1 MNQQNQPP
9 LESAWQTIRAN
20 LEWTPGFGLI
30 FVFCSDARAKEALF
44 RRADDLMRTRVR
56 PFERLPARQADDLK
70 NYLLPA
76 AVNPAAAQVK
86 MGMPLW
92 LDLDGHPADPQWD
105 SARDEFLYRL
115 NERRAGLTRENTRA
129 VVLAL
134 PLDWIKRAAEAAPDL
149 WTIRQPSVYLEPS
162 GAAVRPAVAS
172 SSATDGVT
180 ADNAHPM
187 EHSVNTAKVLP
198 LAVRRWQDSIKSR
211 TALTVWDSAEAS
223 DAALQAGHA
232 AVALDIAR
240 QAVALIREA
249 VGAYGKTPE
258 RLRELSVSISKLGD
272 IALGLGRLDEAQTAY
287 AEGERLSRELIAE
300 FGKAP
305 ERLRDLSVSKD
316 RLGNIAKALGRLDE
330 AQTAYAEQI
339 SIARELLDAY
349 GDSVPGLEVMASGEK
364 GLGEV
369 MQQGGAGLA
378 AQPHLRSALDIY
390 QRLALAMPHESDYAE
405 NVQRME
411 AALQTISLA
420 SAGG

>member
-9 LESAWQTIRAN
+9 LETAWQTLRAN

-44 RRADDLMRTRVR
+44 RRADDLMHTQVR

-76 AVNPAAAQVK
+76 AVNPSAAQVK

-187 EHSVNTAKVLP
+187 EHSVITAKVLP
-198 LAVRRWQDSIKSR
+198 LAVRRWQDSIKSG

-240 QAVALIREA
+240 QAVALIRET
-249 VGAYGKTPE
+249 VGAYGKT
-258 RLRELSVSISKLGD
+258 
-272 IALGLGRLDEAQTAY
+272 
-287 AEGERLSRELIAE
+287 
-300 FGKAP
+300 P

-349 GDSVPGLEVMASGEK
+349 GDSVPALEVMASGEK

-390 QRLALAMPHESDYAE
+390 QRLALAMPHQAYYAE
-405 NVQRME
+405 NVQRIE

-420 SAGG
+420 SAKI